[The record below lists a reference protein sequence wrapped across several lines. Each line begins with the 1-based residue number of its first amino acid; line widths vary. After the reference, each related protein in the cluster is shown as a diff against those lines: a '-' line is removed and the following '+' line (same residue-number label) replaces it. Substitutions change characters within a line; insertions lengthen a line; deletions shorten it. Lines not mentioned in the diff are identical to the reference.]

1 MTSDVPWQVIG
12 VSSRTRQATRD
23 AARSDI
29 SLGDADQV
37 LASDS
42 RIGGTKLSVMPDP
55 GGRSDLIAAAR
66 RAAQAGNGDAA
77 TPHDASATQAAA
89 VLVAADGIARLHVL
103 IGATAAIVIVLG
115 LLQIA
120 RIMGSPSAETA
131 LVTPSDVGPDLVP
144 SIVPELASGGDPAR
158 AASTGDL
165 LHLGSAPDLDV
176 TGKVPF
182 SSGSVA
188 ATAASG
194 ASVRLCPP
202 HLAPTS
208 TLPCLVLRNKKVSG
222 RGVRGEHR

>member
-1 MTSDVPWQVIG
+1 MGEYDAGMTSDVPWQVIG
-12 VSSRTRQATRD
+12 VSSRTRQVARD

-42 RIGGTKLSVMPDP
+42 RIGGAKLSVMPDP

-66 RAAQAGNGDAA
+66 RAAQAGNGDVA
-77 TPHDASATQAAA
+77 TAHDASAATQAA
-89 VLVAADGIARLHVL
+89 VLVAAGGIARLQVL

-120 RIMGSPSAETA
+120 RIMVSPSAETA
-131 LVTPSDVGPDLVP
+131 LVTPSNVGPDLVP
-144 SIVPELASGGDPAR
+144 STVSELASGDNPAL
-158 AASTGDL
+158 AASTADF

-182 SSGSVA
+182 SSGNVA
-188 ATAASG
+188 ATAASA
-194 ASVRLCPP
+194 ASVRPVPSAVGTNLD
-202 HLAPTS
+202 LAMPR
-208 TLPCLVLRNKKVSG
+208 PAQ
-222 RGVRGEHR
+222 